1 MIVFGCRPAYACEQ
15 DSHVWLCINHIE
27 LQIWVMKVLPCT
39 HGLVAAEGALNV
51 AALVVSRALCGAVG
65 GKLCVAFMAAC
76 VCVLV
81 WLLRAPSAVLRVPM
95 CRWRRSAL
103 FSCMFADGASADGQA
118 APAKAREAEAR
129 TAVEKHTCH
138 PHVVHVLVVWPS
150 FREA

>member
-51 AALVVSRALCGAVG
+51 AALVASRALCGAVG

-76 VCVLV
+76 VCVGLALC
-81 WLLRAPSAVLRVPM
+81 LLEARVPL
-95 CRWRRSAL
+95 CRWRRRVSV
-103 FSCMFADGASADGQA
+103 CRRPDGASSECQA
-118 APAKAREAEAR
+118 APAKAR
-129 TAVEKHTCH
+129 
-138 PHVVHVLVVWPS
+138 
-150 FREA
+150 